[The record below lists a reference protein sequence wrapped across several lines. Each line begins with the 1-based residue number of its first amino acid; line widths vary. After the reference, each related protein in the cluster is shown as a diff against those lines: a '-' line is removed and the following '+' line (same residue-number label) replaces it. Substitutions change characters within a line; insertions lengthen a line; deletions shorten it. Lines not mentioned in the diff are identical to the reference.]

1 MAPAAPHLYGA
12 LRSFCLAAFARVAP
26 EADRGEIPFVVHE
39 RGGLYE
45 YRPLV
50 RDHLEARTHALG
62 QLPDARI
69 ALDELRREPAAAIFA
84 RGAADGPGADR
95 MLFGAVLLP
104 LLVSTAE
111 ACGGFDWE
119 DGAFNRVYLE
129 LEGSLFGAGRRYAA
143 AAPLLGLSTGG
154 TIELARG
161 IRVERVEGADP
172 DENGALAFERDL
184 PAGELTLPD
193 APAELA
199 DAVTA
204 LRLATGAAVAAG
216 PLVAERV
223 DRHPLG
229 PRPLLGIAA
238 TRPGGEPSRLDP
250 WRGKLAGDL
259 LARLR
264 ASEQDADLSDALERW
279 ELSLFEAEP
288 LRSDRLREALA
299 ALLGGA
305 DGLWAAAVRGAV
317 LVGEITDDA
326 ARTRVDGLL
335 GLTRGAAAGA
345 ETADTVRRIFVEA
358 VLAENRPRLLETLD
372 EALLG
377 LRARP
382 VGFFSARA
390 SAA

>member
-1 MAPAAPHLYGA
+1 
-12 LRSFCLAAFARVAP
+12 
-26 EADRGEIPFVVHE
+26 
-39 RGGLYE
+39 
-45 YRPLV
+45 
-50 RDHLEARTHALG
+50 
-62 QLPDARI
+62 
-69 ALDELRREPAAAIFA
+69 
-84 RGAADGPGADR
+84 

-119 DGAFNRVYLE
+119 DGAFNRAYLE